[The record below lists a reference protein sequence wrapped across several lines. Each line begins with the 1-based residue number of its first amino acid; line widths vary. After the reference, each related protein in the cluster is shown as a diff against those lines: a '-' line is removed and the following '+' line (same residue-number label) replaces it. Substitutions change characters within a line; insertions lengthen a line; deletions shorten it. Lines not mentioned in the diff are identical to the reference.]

1 MSLKHLY
8 DLILHVLK
16 VLNSLYWRKGMWV
29 VFDGLFSHFD
39 GCQYVKHAN
48 FRWAYIGTAAAAL
61 YTWQWLIWWLFIWSI
76 VVLVLC
82 SFLKA
87 KVHRQIACYGK
98 ENFGP
103 FLPHLIMII
112 NFQIIFYEP
121 KTGQMSQ
128 KLFPGTMIKTAIH
141 GTKSAELDS
150 EN

>member
-1 MSLKHLY
+1 MTLYCMYWKLWTVSIGGRVCELCLTALFSL
-8 DLILHVLK
+8 
-16 VLNSLYWRKGMWV
+16 
-29 VFDGLFSHFD
+29 FDGR
-39 GCQYVKHAN
+39 QYVKHAN
-48 FRWAYIGTAAAAL
+48 FRWADIGTAAAAL

-103 FLPHLIMII
+103 FLLPHLIMII